1 MEIIKLQNVNK
12 SYDNGNPIIEDLNL
26 SIRKGEFVTLIGPS
40 GCGKTTILKL
50 INGLLKSDRGNIYI
64 QGKEINDWDQIKLKR
79 NIGYV
84 IQQIGLFPHLTVSEN
99 ISYVLNIKAISRKI
113 REEKARELINLVGL
127 NEKYLNRYPRE
138 LSGGERQRVGV
149 ARALAAD
156 PDIILMDEPL
166 GAVDEIARRVLQ
178 DEILR
183 IYSKL
188 KKTII
193 FVTHDI
199 QEAIKLG
206 SRVILL
212 NKGKIVQSGSKEEML
227 FSPNNQ
233 FVKDFFGLK
242 NFTAYLNVATVADVY
257 RKINEEEK
265 KSYKTRDIPLLSL
278 ESPIME
284 GIKVMFDYASENV
297 GVKDREGNLIG
308 EFSLINAYEN
318 LNRNNKLDKS
328 R

>member
-1 MEIIKLQNVNK
+1 MEIIKFQNVNK

-50 INGLLKSDRGNIYI
+50 MNGLLKSDRGNIYI

-318 LNRNNKLDKS
+318 LNRNIQA
-328 R
+328 